1 MAEHQAFAVQVEEQ
15 VHLPLLD
22 AELGEDEADE
32 LLERMRRAVRG
43 EVSTG

>member
-15 VHLPLLD
+15 VYLPLL